1 MRSSVLLL
9 AAALLVLGCR
19 DIRAEAN
26 MAEAMSQMETQFA
39 AIQQDYAILQQQ
51 VDSLRMA
58 LARQDTTISRLSQQ
72 LANLPIPR

>member
-9 AAALLVLGCR
+9 AAALLLLGCR
-19 DIRAEAN
+19 DMRADAN